1 MREDFR
7 QVSTKVDSLAGK
19 VDALGGDKVD
29 SLAAKLDNLGA
40 DLRSDMHSLRAD
52 VASDLLTLEKRL
64 NDQLVALRRSVMEY
78 HSTAVGHGLLYSEL
92 EERVRRLEQRL
103 DLAPSDR
110 H

>member
-1 MREDFR
+1 VAEPDNVVLHLLREMREDVR
-7 QVSTKVDSLAGK
+7 GLDSK
-19 VDALGGDKVD
+19 M
-29 SLAAKLDNLGA
+29 DNLGA

-52 VASDLLTLEKRL
+52 VASDLLNLEKRV
-64 NDQLVALRRSVMEY
+64 NDQFVALRRSVMEY

-103 DLAPSDR
+103 DMSAAER